1 MMIYLAAINEPKDQR
16 FFIALYHKYT
26 NLMYHV
32 AYGILQ
38 NHEDAEDAVQQAF
51 LAVIPHLHKIINVS
65 DPKTKS
71 YLVII
76 AERKAIDVLRTRK
89 KTDHEEYLDEMVGVT
104 VPPPGDGILADAMA
118 KLPRD
123 QRQALLLRYDNGF
136 SAKEIA
142 KMFGMTESGVR
153 KLLSRG
159 KKALLTA
166 LEEEGV
172 QL

>member
-1 MMIYLAAINEPKDQR
+1 MMIYLAAVNEPDDQR
-16 FFIALYHKYT
+16 QFITLYYKYT

-32 AYGILQ
+32 AHGILQ

-51 LAVIPHLHKIINVS
+51 LAAIPHLHKIKNVS
-65 DPKTKS
+65 APETKS

-76 AERKAIDVLRTRK
+76 VERKAIDILRNRK
-89 KTDHEEYLDEMVGVT
+89 KAEHMEYLDELVGVT

-123 QRQALLLRYDNGF
+123 QRQALLLRYGNGF

-159 KKALLTA
+159 KKALLTV